1 MYLPRLD
8 NNKKKEKTL
17 YDAGA
22 SNYTQL
28 IQESLYP
35 SESDLQEAINALSHK
50 DFETANQ
57 VVKTRS
63 RKIAIAI
70 ADSILG

>member
-1 MYLPRLD
+1 MA
-8 NNKKKEKTL
+8 KSKETTTKFKVDISEL
-17 YDAGA
+17 K
-22 SNYTQL
+22 SN
-28 IQESLYP
+28 
-35 SESDLQEAINALSHK
+35 LQEAINALSHK